1 MIFHPHREVGK
12 VIEARAQKL
21 GVARGDYIE
30 FLVAKALKMDEY
42 GPTIKAPDTG
52 QEALFPDMHP

>member
-1 MIFHPHREVGK
+1 M
-12 VIEARAQKL
+12 IEARAQKL